1 MVNIGEEKIQRG
13 RRKNKEEKND
23 EEKKRKKEVDWTFS
37 HISRQNTIS
46 MQNDLK

>member
-23 EEKKRKKEVDWTFS
+23 EEKKEEGS
-37 HISRQNTIS
+37 
-46 MQNDLK
+46 